1 MLLER
6 SAHAV
11 FISVEEQQA
20 LRQLSVVKAPRLEHI
35 GNNSLVVAG
44 SNKGCDVLA
53 LILYASCVKLIIES
67 KLLYVVEEFLF
78 EVSTRFVIVSAEKS
92 EHILEHTAGSS
103 TGRNKLYD
111 LLAFCLIGFPLCDIV
126 GTLTVGRSNDAT
138 ANACCC
144 LELQE
149 RKAFFKLFE
158 LGCYL
163 FFGYA
168 FFGNLL

>member
-44 SNKGCDVLA
+44 SNKGSNVLA

-78 EVSTRFVIVSAEKS
+78 EVSTWFVIVSAEKS

-111 LLAFCLIGFPLCDIV
+111 LLAFCLIASHFAI
-126 GTLTVGRSNDAT
+126 
-138 ANACCC
+138 
-144 LELQE
+144 
-149 RKAFFKLFE
+149 
-158 LGCYL
+158 
-163 FFGYA
+163 
-168 FFGNLL
+168 